1 MILYENLGFCAC
13 AQDAEIFKKR
23 GSYDMIPHG
32 KEIKVFTGSSNPELA
47 DMICKNLGISLG
59 KSTVTAFADGECSIS
74 INEPVRG
81 VDVFIVQ
88 STCKPVNDSLM
99 ELLVMIDAMKR
110 ASAGRITAVIPYF
123 GYARQ
128 DRKAK
133 GRDPIS
139 AKLVANMIE
148 AAGADRVL
156 TMDLHAAQIQGF
168 FDIPV
173 DNLLS
178 NPIFVKYYMSKFE
191 HPEEMVVVSPDVG
204 SVARS
209 RTFANKMGMNLAI
222 VDKRREKANQ
232 CEVMNVIG
240 DVKGKKC
247 ILFDDMVD
255 TAGSLCNAAKAIVEI
270 GGATEVYAC
279 ATHGVLSGPANE
291 RIANSCIKELT
302 FLNTIPPLEGACSK
316 IKYLDVSP
324 IFADAIQRIYEENS
338 MSVLF

>member
-1 MILYENLGFCAC
+1 MIAYGENIQVFC
-13 AQDAEIFKKR
+13 
-23 GSYDMIPHG
+23 GN
-32 KEIKVFTGSSNPELA
+32 SNPQFA
-47 DMICKNLGISLG
+47 QTICKELGVPMG
-59 KSTVTAFADGECSIS
+59 KAIVTHFADGEASVTL
-74 INEPVRG
+74 EETVRG
-81 VDVFIVQ
+81 ADVFLIQ
-88 STCKPVNDSLM
+88 STCKPVNDNLM
-99 ELLVMIDAMKR
+99 ELLVMIDACRR

-240 DVKGKKC
+240 DVKDKKC

-255 TAGSLCNAAKAIVEI
+255 TAGSLCNAAKAIVEV